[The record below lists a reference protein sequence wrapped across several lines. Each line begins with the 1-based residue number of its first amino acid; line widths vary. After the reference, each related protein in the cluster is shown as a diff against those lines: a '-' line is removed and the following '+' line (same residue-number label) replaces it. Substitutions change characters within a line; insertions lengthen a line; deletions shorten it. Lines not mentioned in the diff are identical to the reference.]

1 MVGAIGRLRTHASNC
16 HEASATHINPCRY
29 KADSWA
35 SSGLNGQAGR
45 FFAVEIFAG
54 VVVRAK
60 RGSPFRADKLKPLLR
75 ETLTVRYDLDI

>member
-35 SSGLNGQAGR
+35 QAGR